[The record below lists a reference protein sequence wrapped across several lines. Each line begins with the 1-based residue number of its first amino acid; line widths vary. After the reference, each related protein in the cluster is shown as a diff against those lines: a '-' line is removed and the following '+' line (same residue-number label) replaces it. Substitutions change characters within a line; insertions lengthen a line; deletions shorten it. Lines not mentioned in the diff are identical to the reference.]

1 MTRDST
7 AAFAAFYRAEQGR
20 LLRYFRT
27 RVGRDEAP
35 DLVQET
41 FARLLRSGV
50 FERMDNPQ
58 AYLTRSARNLLI
70 DRARQQQQSK
80 AVIFPF
86 DEGSDAPVHPE
97 QTWRIEEADLRR
109 AYGRAL
115 RSLSRRTR
123 RVFMMH
129 RMRRM
134 TYMEIAK
141 QLGIGDKGVQ
151 HHMSLALT
159 RIRRALGRCR
169 GAG

>member
-7 AAFAAFYRAEQGR
+7 AAFAAFYRAEHGR

-41 FARLLRSGV
+41 FARLLRSGA

-70 DRARQQQQSK
+70 DRARRQQQSQ

-86 DEGSDAPVHPE
+86 DNGCDAPVYPE

-115 RSLSRRTR
+115 RTR

-134 TYMEIAK
+134 TYTEIAK
-141 QLGIGDKGVQ
+141 HLGIGDKGVQ
-151 HHMSLALT
+151 HHMSLALV
-159 RIRRALGRCR
+159 RLRHALTGWSV
-169 GAG
+169 AG

>member
-7 AAFAAFYRAEQGR
+7 AAFAAFYRTEHER
-20 LLRYFRT
+20 LLRFFRR

-41 FARLLRSGV
+41 FARLLRSGA
-50 FERMDNPQ
+50 FERMENPQ

-70 DRARQQQQSK
+70 DRARRDKQSQG
-80 AVIFPF
+80 VVFPF
-86 DEGSDAPVHPE
+86 DEGCDAHVCPE
-97 QTWRIEEADLRR
+97 QTWRIEEADMRR

-115 RSLSRRTR
+115 RTMSRRTR

-134 TYMEIAK
+134 TYTEIAK
-141 QLGIGDKGVQ
+141 HLGIGDKRVQ
-151 HHMSLALT
+151 HHMNLALV
-159 RIRRALGRCR
+159 RLRRALTAWSV
-169 GAG
+169 AG

>member
-1 MTRDST
+1 MTRDAT
-7 AAFAAFYRAEQGR
+7 PAFEAFYRVEHRR
-20 LLRYFRT
+20 LLRFFR
-27 RVGRDEAP
+27 RNVGRDEAP

-41 FARLLRSGV
+41 FARLLRSGA
-50 FERMDNPQ
+50 FERTDNPQ

-70 DRARQQQQSK
+70 DRARRQQQSQ

-134 TYMEIAK
+134 TYTEIAK

-151 HHMSLALT
+151 HHMSLALV
-159 RIRRALGRCR
+159 RLRHALTGWSV
-169 GAG
+169 AG